1 MLLSKVEPN
10 HEETW
15 LIEKSQILAIQDN
28 NRLASLNCLRDVY
41 EELYDVDQTLVISHL
56 LKLLH
61 QFINIKDVLKAE
73 KHIRALLTLKPIK
86 SKWHLREFFSKE
98 VMELLDHLES
108 NLWIFDGKL
117 TG

>member
-10 HEETW
+10 DEETW
-15 LIEKSQILAIQDN
+15 LIKKSQTSALQDN
-28 NRLASLNCLRDVY
+28 NRLGSLNCLRDVY
-41 EELYDVDQTLVISHL
+41 EELYDVDQTLVIYHL

-117 TG
+117 TS